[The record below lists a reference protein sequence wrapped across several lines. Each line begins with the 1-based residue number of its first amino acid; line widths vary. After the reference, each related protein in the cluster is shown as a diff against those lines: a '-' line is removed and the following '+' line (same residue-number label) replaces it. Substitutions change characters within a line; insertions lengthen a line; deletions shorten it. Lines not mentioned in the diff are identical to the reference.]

1 MQGYKNVKLLSAFF
15 FLLFL
20 PLSVP
25 ADTINIKVGSLAPK
39 GTSATIC
46 FDMVDD
52 IFRSLE
58 KPFGTRLKIV
68 GYYGGTMGDDP
79 QMIQKA
85 KLGQLDILTPT
96 VNGLPNCVKEFETLY
111 LPYIMD
117 NFGEFDYF
125 VTHNASYINELF
137 YNNGWVTL
145 FLLLSEGQHD
155 IYLGKACRTPEEL
168 KKNINAANYTGA
180 PDDAFYRSMGIPQ
193 FPVQPT
199 EMYPAFRTG
208 VSNAAILPSVF
219 VIGMQIYTSLPYV
232 VEPSVRMSPSAVVI
246 TRKKWDAIPWEFKVF
261 FAGMQPLLYSVFLGV
276 LLDAAYTYSDAMVQ
290 HGSTLISL
298 TPEERKTWMD
308 AAAVRRDQYLTEDKT
323 KRDIYNRIVQAKKE
337 YNSRRND
344 IKDAFENDPKFKN
357 FPDRLQKIIKACN
370 AYIDT
375 DSKEAILRLEND
387 KILEKWRLYDW
398 LTACEELIKKGST
411 AELEKWMRSYYTP
424 AVINEI
430 FSQHLDLIKI
440 LYGSKEALKE
450 RIKEYMLFVGTPRYK
465 GFRTE
470 LLSKR

>member
-1 MQGYKNVKLLSAFF
+1 MQEYKNFKLLLTFF
-15 FLLFL
+15 FLLCL
-20 PLSVP
+20 TLSGS
-25 ADTINIKVGSLAPK
+25 ASTINIKVGSLAPK

-52 IFRSLE
+52 IFLSLE

-111 LPYIMD
+111 MPYVMD

-125 VTHNASYINELF
+125 VSHNASYINELF

-155 IYLGKACRTPEEL
+155 IYLGRPCRTPEDL
-168 KKNINAANYTGA
+168 KKNITAANYTGA
-180 PDDAFYRSMGIPQ
+180 PDDTFFKSMGIPQ
-193 FPVQPT
+193 YPVQPT

-219 VIGMQIYTSLPYV
+219 VIGMQIYTALPYV
-232 VEPSVRMSPSAVVI
+232 IEPPVRMSPSAVVI
-246 TRKKWDAIPWEFKVF
+246 TRKKWDAIPWEFKIF

-290 HGSTLISL
+290 HGSTHICL

-308 AAAVRRDQYLTEDKT
+308 AAALCRNKYLSEDKS
-323 KRDIYNRIVQAKKE
+323 KMNIYNRILQSKNE
-337 YNSRRND
+337 YNSRRNN
-344 IKDAFENDPKFKN
+344 IKDIFEDDPKFKN
-357 FPDRLQKIIKACN
+357 FPFKLQRIIKACN
-370 AYIDT
+370 SYIET
-375 DSKEAILRLEND
+375 DSKEAIIRLESD
-387 KILEKWRLYDW
+387 KILEKWRFYDW
-398 LTACEELIKKGST
+398 ITACENLIKKGS
-411 AELEKWMRSYYTP
+411 ADELEKWMRSYYTP
-424 AVINEI
+424 AVIDEI
-430 FSQHLDLIKI
+430 FSQHLDLIKE
-440 LYGSKEALKE
+440 LYGTRTALKD
-450 RIKEYMLFVGTPRYK
+450 RIKEYMLFVGTPRYR
-465 GFRTE
+465 GFRTSS
-470 LLSKR
+470 L